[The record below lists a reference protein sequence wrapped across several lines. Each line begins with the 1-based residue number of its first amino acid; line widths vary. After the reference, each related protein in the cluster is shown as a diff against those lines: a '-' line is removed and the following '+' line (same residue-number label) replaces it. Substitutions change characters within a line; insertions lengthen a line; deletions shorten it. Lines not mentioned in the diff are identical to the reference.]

1 VSIAI
6 RLNAHRIRRWH
17 LDFQQILQAR
27 IGENVSFVLED
38 GPGGMLSV
46 DLLLD
51 LEKVLYF
58 HSGQSPIDIIKPQ
71 VVGSALT
78 ISDAELIINLSGNS
92 NQAPDSCLTLTPLFE
107 GASEEVALLG
117 ALIRGRSPV
126 ISVRSAPGQQIT
138 ATAAP
143 ALDEAHSVRQRFELV
158 ARHTQRLLLRAVS
171 GPPRADVA
179 QSVGRFSRPG
189 AWDVGSYA
197 VGRISSAALK
207 RVYQLCLY
215 SPHWRVGWRFVDDGG
230 VWAGHSLGGVL
241 WNSIADPGYRFY
253 ADPFPISFQGRTFIF
268 VEDFDHRGGKG
279 IISAIP
285 FGDAGQIGPAE
296 PVLSE
301 PWHLSYPYLFEHR
314 GEVWMI
320 PESSQ
325 SRKISLYRA
334 NPFPSRWTLDCD
346 LIEDIDASDA
356 SLVQFEGKWWMFAT
370 VRDELGGLMDSLS
383 LFCAEDLFGPWRP
396 HPANPVLIVAAG
408 ARQAGQFH
416 LQDGRLWRPV
426 QDCRD
431 GYGRALGLAEVT
443 RLNEQDYAQVIRT
456 VLRPDRNW
464 PGRRVHTL
472 SRFGQLE
479 CIDGSRN
486 SPRFG
491 ATWLRET

>member
-1 VSIAI
+1 MSIAI

-17 LDFQQILQAR
+17 LDFQEILQAR
-27 IGENVSFVLED
+27 TDQNVFFILED
-38 GPGGMLSV
+38 GPSGILSV

-51 LEKVLYF
+51 LEKLLYF
-58 HSGQSPIDIIKPQ
+58 RSGQSPIDIINPQ
-71 VVGSALT
+71 AVGSAPT
-78 ISDAELIINLSGNS
+78 AIDAELIINLSGNS
-92 NQAPDSCLTLTPLFE
+92 NGDPDSCLTLTPLFE
-107 GASEEVALLG
+107 GASGEVGLLG
-117 ALIRGRSPV
+117 ALIQGRSPV
-126 ISVRSAPGQQIT
+126 ISVQSAPGRQIT
-138 ATAAP
+138 AIAAP
-143 ALDEAHSVRQRFELV
+143 ALDEADSVRQRFELV
-158 ARHTQRLLLRAVS
+158 VRHTQRLLLRAVL
-171 GPPRADVA
+171 GPRVDVA
-179 QSVGRFSRPG
+179 QSVAGFTRPG
-189 AWDVGSYA
+189 AWDVGRYA
-197 VGRISSAALK
+197 VGLVSSAALK

-230 VWAGHSLGGVL
+230 VWARGSLDGVP

-253 ADPFPISFQGRTFIF
+253 ADPFPMSFQGKTFIF
-268 VEDFDHRGGKG
+268 VEDFDHHAGKG
-279 IISAIP
+279 VISAIP

-334 NPFPSRWTLDCD
+334 DPFPFRWIRDRD

-396 HPANPVLIVAAG
+396 HPANPVLIDAAG
-408 ARQAGQFH
+408 ARQGGQFY
-416 LQDGRLWRPV
+416 LQNGRLWRPV

-464 PGRRVHTL
+464 PGRRLHTL
-472 SRFGQLE
+472 SRFGRLE
-479 CIDGSRN
+479 CVDGSRN
-486 SPRFG
+486 SPKFG
-491 ATWLRET
+491 ATWLLET